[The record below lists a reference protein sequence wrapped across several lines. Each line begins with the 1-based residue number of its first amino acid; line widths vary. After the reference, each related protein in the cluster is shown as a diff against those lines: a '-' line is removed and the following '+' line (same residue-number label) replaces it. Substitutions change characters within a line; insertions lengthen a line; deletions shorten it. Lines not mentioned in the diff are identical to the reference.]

1 MWIDPI
7 DKQVIRLEA
16 RLAEGFKI
24 AGGLLVSLKPG
35 AALVIEQTRMA
46 QGVWLPRFAQVNLSV
61 KVLLFGGG
69 DYNKTI
75 EWSDYKHFS
84 GDVKDYK
91 LDAPA
96 KP

>member
-1 MWIDPI
+1 
-7 DKQVIRLEA
+7 
-16 RLAEGFKI
+16 
-24 AGGLLVSLKPG
+24 
-35 AALVIEQTRMA
+35 MA

-75 EWSDYKHFS
+75 EWSDYKHFA

-91 LDAPA
+91 VDAPVIP